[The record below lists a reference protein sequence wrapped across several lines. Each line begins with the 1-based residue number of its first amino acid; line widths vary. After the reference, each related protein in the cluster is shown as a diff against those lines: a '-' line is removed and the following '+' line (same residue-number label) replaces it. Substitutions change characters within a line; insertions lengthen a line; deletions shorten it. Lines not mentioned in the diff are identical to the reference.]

1 MPRTRLYRNGVL
13 EHDDVPWPEALAL
26 LHDETALLW
35 IDYVAPTQAELDEIG
50 GALSLHPLAIED
62 ALHPHQ
68 RPKLNRYDTHQ
79 FLAAYLLLMGA
90 DAEDDAAKT
99 ASLRRY
105 EIDAFITERAL
116 ITVRPNED
124 FSMKGVLE
132 RWDGHPD
139 LATCGV
145 NFLLWGLLDVVID
158 SHFDTVQLLD
168 EAIERLED
176 DVLDPAPH
184 IRTIQA
190 SSYRLRKDLVLLRRL
205 TLPMR
210 DVVSSLLRS
219 SAEAGGSRLLPY
231 YQDLYDHVLRV
242 TDWAESLRDLV
253 STVID
258 TNMTNQ
264 SNRMNLVM
272 KKVTSWAAIIAVP
285 TLITGFFGQ
294 NLTFPLIN
302 TVPGFWISCV
312 LMVAASA
319 VLYLQFKGRDW
330 L

>member
-13 EHDDVPWPEALAL
+13 EHDDVPWSDALAL
-26 LHDETALLW
+26 LHDTTALLW
-35 IDYVAPTQAELDEIG
+35 IDYVAPTPAELEEIG
-50 GALSLHPLAIED
+50 ATLSLHPLAIED

-68 RPKLNRYDTHQ
+68 RPKLDRYDTHE
-79 FLAAYLLLMGA
+79 FLAAYLLLTRDGA
-90 DAEDDAAKT
+90 DDAAKV

-116 ITVRPNED
+116 VTVRPNED
-124 FSMKGVLE
+124 FSMAAVLE

-139 LATCGV
+139 LASCGV

-176 DVLDPAPH
+176 DVLDPAPD
-184 IRTIQA
+184 IRAIQEN
-190 SSYRLRKDLVLLRRL
+190 SYRLRKNLVLLRRL

-219 SAEAGGSRLLPY
+219 SLDAGGSRLLPY

-258 TNMTNQ
+258 TNITNQ

-285 TLITGFFGQ
+285 TLVTGFFGQ
-294 NLTFPLIN
+294 NVVFPLLN
-302 TVPGFWISCV
+302 TVAGFWVSCV
-312 LMVAASA
+312 IMLVSASI
-319 VLYLQFKGRDW
+319 LYAQFRRLDW

>member
-13 EHDDVPWPEALAL
+13 EHDDVPWSDALAL
-26 LHDETALLW
+26 LHDTSALLW
-35 IDYVAPTQAELDEIG
+35 IDYVDPTPAQLDEIG
-50 GALSLHPLAIED
+50 SALSLHPLAIED

-68 RPKLNRYDTHQ
+68 RPKLDRYDTHQ
-79 FLAAYLLLMGA
+79 FLAAYLLLIGDGA
-90 DAEDDAAKT
+90 DDAAKV
-99 ASLRRY
+99 ASLSRY

-116 ITVRPNED
+116 VTVRPNED
-124 FSMKGVLE
+124 FSMDAVLE

-139 LATCGV
+139 LASCGV

-168 EAIERLED
+168 EAIEQLED
-176 DVLDPAPH
+176 DVLDPAPD
-184 IRTIQA
+184 IRAIQA
-190 SSYRLRKDLVLLRRL
+190 NSYRLRKNLVLLRRL
-205 TLPMR
+205 TMPMR

-219 SAEAGGSRLLPY
+219 SADANGSRLLPY

-285 TLITGFFGQ
+285 TLVTGFFGQ
-294 NLTFPLIN
+294 NVVFPLLN
-302 TVPGFWISCV
+302 TVAGFWVS
-312 LMVAASA
+312 SA
-319 VLYLQFKGRDW
+319 IMLVSAGILYAQFRRLDW

>member
-1 MPRTRLYRNGVL
+1 MPKTRLYRNGVL
-13 EHDDVPWPEALAL
+13 EHDDLPWSETLAL
-26 LHDETALLW
+26 LHDESALLW
-35 IDYVAPTQAELDEIG
+35 IDYVAPTATELDEIG

-68 RPKLNRYDTHQ
+68 RPKLDRYDTHQ
-79 FLAAYLLLMGA
+79 FLAAYLLLTGDGA
-90 DAEDDAAKT
+90 SDTAKV

-116 ITVRPNED
+116 VTVRPNED
-124 FSMKGVLE
+124 FSMASVLE

-139 LATCGV
+139 LASCGV

-168 EAIERLED
+168 EAIEQLED
-176 DVLDPAPH
+176 DVLDPAPD
-184 IRTIQA
+184 IRAIQEN
-190 SSYRLRKDLVLLRRL
+190 SYRLRKNLVLLRRL
-205 TLPMR
+205 TMPMR

-219 SAEAGGSRLLPY
+219 SSEADGSRLLPY

-285 TLITGFFGQ
+285 TLVTGFFGQ
-294 NLTFPLIN
+294 NVVFPLLN
-302 TVPGFWISCV
+302 TVVGFWVS
-312 LMVAASA
+312 SA
-319 VLYLQFKGRDW
+319 IMLVSAGILYAQFRRLDW